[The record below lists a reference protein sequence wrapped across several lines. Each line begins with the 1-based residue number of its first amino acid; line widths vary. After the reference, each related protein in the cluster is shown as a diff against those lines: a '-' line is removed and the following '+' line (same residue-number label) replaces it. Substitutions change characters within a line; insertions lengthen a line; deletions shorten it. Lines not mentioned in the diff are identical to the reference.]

1 MSDRV
6 GLIFTL
12 PGEMLK
18 RGLREG
24 KDVFAKISNR
34 SAEPGWTFYLY
45 GSHDPR
51 AVLAE
56 ATITKAHHMKARNVW
71 EEYGERLFQE
81 RDEFNSYIRGRRHKD
96 MLVLELENIKK
107 YSEPVTPPGNITVAG
122 LYVDEAMQKQIE
134 KRKKC

>member
-1 MSDRV
+1 
-6 GLIFTL
+6 
-12 PGEMLK
+12 
-18 RGLREG
+18 
-24 KDVFAKISNR
+24 
-34 SAEPGWTFYLY
+34 
-45 GSHDPR
+45 
-51 AVLAE
+51 
-56 ATITKAHHMKARNVW
+56 MKARNVW

-134 KRKKC
+134 KRKK

>member
-1 MSDRV
+1 MTDRV

-34 SAEPGWTFYLY
+34 SAEAGWIFYLY

-51 AVLAE
+51 ALLAE
-56 ATITKAHHMKARNVW
+56 ATITKANHMKARNVW

-81 RDEFNSYIRGRRHKD
+81 KDEFTSYIRGRRHKE
-96 MLVLELENIKK
+96 MLVLELEGIEQ
-107 YSEPVTPPGNITVAG
+107 YDESVTPPGNITVAG
-122 LYVDEAMQKQIE
+122 LYVDETMQEQIE
-134 KRKKC
+134 KRKK